1 MTPSTDTIVSKPRL
15 LFRPDPVLGWSLT
28 PGHAVQVAYREGV
41 VQRIGADGWR
51 QVPGRDQASGP
62 RLAVYG
68 CSFTY
73 GTGLTDA
80 ETYVARLQ
88 AAVPDLRLLNRGIGG
103 QGTVQNFLQFRR
115 DIAAGAVDA
124 AIFAIIG
131 DHRFR
136 NIPHPSRMRQY
147 LSPEWSALGVE
158 HVPVLRR
165 DGAGRPHIAY
175 LPIWQPAIVRGGFE
189 AFLPDEWMIT
199 GATLAVLGMIREV
212 AAAHRIP
219 VGFALLDG
227 RSPAFNTAVLANCE
241 TCLDI
246 SVPLDAAHTHLPHDR
261 HPNARA
267 NALYAERLLPL
278 ARALGGKA
286 TAGGAA

>member
-1 MTPSTDTIVSKPRL
+1 MIVSKPRL

-28 PGHAVQVAYREGV
+28 PGHAVRVAFRDGV

-51 QVPGRDQASGP
+51 QVPGHSAATGP

-73 GTGLTDA
+73 GTGLSDE

-88 AAVPDLRLLNRGIGG
+88 AALPEIRLLNRGIGG
-103 QGTVQNFLQFRR
+103 QGTVQNLLQFRR

-124 AIFAIIG
+124 AIFAIIS

-147 LSPEWSALGVE
+147 LSLEWSSLGVE

-165 DGAGRPHIAY
+165 GGAGRPRIVY
-175 LPIWQPAIVRGGFE
+175 LPIWQPVIARGGFE
-189 AFLPDEWMIT
+189 AFLPDDWMIT
-199 GATLAVLGMIREV
+199 DATLAALDMIREE
-212 AAAHRIP
+212 AAAHQIP
-219 VGFALLDG
+219 VGFALLDALA
-227 RSPAFNTAVLANCE
+227 PAFNTAVRARCE
-241 TCLDI
+241 SCVDI
-246 SVPLDAAHTHLPHDR
+246 SVPMDAAHTHRPHDR
-261 HPNARA
+261 HPNAHA
-267 NALYAERLLPL
+267 NVLYAERLQPL
-278 ARALGGKA
+278 ARTLGE
-286 TAGGAA
+286 TARSGERA